1 MKYFLTVIMVLCLV
15 TGAFTQGSILGF
27 STPGP
32 DLDFLLQATN
42 LGFDGK
48 ASSIIGGASPALGV
62 KIPVSFMGLA
72 FDPGAYGYTNIDIR
86 NGQEPNFVLGGFV
99 GIKFPVLN
107 VFIGVGTDVYKE
119 GQGFVK
125 LFSKESG
132 FLVLAFDLKF
142 SNPFK

>member
-1 MKYFLTVIMVLCLV
+1 MKYFLTLVMVLCLA
-15 TGAFTQGSILGF
+15 TSAFPQSILGF

-48 ASSIIGGASPALGV
+48 TSSIIGGASPALGV
-62 KIPVSFMGLA
+62 KIPVSFLGLK
-72 FDPGAYGYTNIDIR
+72 FDPGAYGYTDIDIN
-86 NGQEPNFVLGGFV
+86 NGQEPNFALGGFV
-99 GIKFPVLN
+99 GIKFYKA
-107 VFIGVGTDVYKE
+107 FIGVGTDIYKE

-125 LFSKESG
+125 LFSKKNG
-132 FLVLAFDLKF
+132 ALILAFDLEF